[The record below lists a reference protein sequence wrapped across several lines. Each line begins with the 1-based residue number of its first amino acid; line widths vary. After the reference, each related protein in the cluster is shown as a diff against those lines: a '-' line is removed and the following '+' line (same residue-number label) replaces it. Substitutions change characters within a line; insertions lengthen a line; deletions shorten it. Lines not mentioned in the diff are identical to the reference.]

1 MASEIA
7 TDIVNK
13 IFADDKSGAIDAV
26 ADGLNTQTYE
36 LVQQKKIEF
45 AKQWGFN
52 PDDTAQ
58 AVADELTDE
67 LPDNT
72 DVPETPEVEASSEDP
87 EPETEVTTEEEPE
100 NETD

>member
-1 MASEIA
+1 MPSELA
-7 TDIVNK
+7 FDIVNK

-26 ADGLNTQTYE
+26 ADGLNAQSYD

-58 AVADELTDE
+58 A
-67 LPDNT
+67 
-72 DVPETPEVEASSEDP
+72 SSG
-87 EPETEVTTEEEPE
+87 
-100 NETD
+100 

>member
-1 MASEIA
+1 MPSELA

-13 IFADDKSGAIDAV
+13 IFADDKAGAIDAV
-26 ADGLNTQTYE
+26 ADGLNAQSYD

-72 DVPETPEVEASSEDP
+72 DVPETPEVEASSE
-87 EPETEVTTEEEPE
+87 EPELEVTTEEEPE
-100 NETD
+100 NETDQ

>member
-1 MASEIA
+1 MPSDIAS
-7 TDIVNK
+7 DIVNK
-13 IFADDKSGAIDAV
+13 IFADDKAGAIDAV
-26 ADGLNTQTYE
+26 ADGLNAQSYE

-72 DVPETPEVEASSEDP
+72 DTPEVVASSEEP
-87 EPETEVTTEEEPE
+87 EPEVTPEEEPE

>member
-1 MASEIA
+1 MPSELA

-26 ADGLNTQTYE
+26 ADGLNANSYD
-36 LVQQKKIEF
+36 LVNQKKIEF
-45 AKQWGFN
+45 AKRWGFN

-72 DVPETPEVEASSEDP
+72 DVPETPEVEASSEEP
-87 EPETEVTTEEEPE
+87 EPEVTPEEETE
-100 NETD
+100 NETDQ

>member
-1 MASEIA
+1 MPSELA

-26 ADGLNTQTYE
+26 ANALNATSYD

-45 AKQWGFN
+45 AQQWGFN
-52 PDDTAQ
+52 PDATAQ

-72 DVPETPEVEASSEDP
+72 DIPEVESPEASSE
-87 EPETEVTTEEEPE
+87 EPETEVTPEEEPE
-100 NETD
+100 NETDQ